1 MLLSDHT
8 QPGKCP
14 QRRVSYLSGVGN
26 VVGGGENGVNELSAE
41 EAGVE
46 GTGSSKSIGTSSIEI
61 GDDSRNSEA
70 LMVIVNIKT

>member
-1 MLLSDHT
+1 
-8 QPGKCP
+8 
-14 QRRVSYLSGVGN
+14 VGN
-26 VVGGGENGVNELSAE
+26 GVGGGENGVNEVSAE